1 MNIISVTLKFTKS
14 NKDVKKIKVIKFNSK
29 LSAGARNSTLSSL
42 ASCKMS
48 LKYSDVVFFEI
59 SVKVLLT
66 YF

>member
-1 MNIISVTLKFTKS
+1 MKNDIDILQL
-14 NKDVKKIKVIKFNSK
+14 NLEYGQIIKFNSK